1 MPTVLADAR
10 QTSLAEESVNLIIS
24 DPPWDALDKW
34 RSVGTT
40 TRLGGHHRP
49 ELRTGWF
56 ETLSTQEI
64 IEILRHAHSY
74 LKPNSHLY
82 WFVHPEAAGEVL
94 IAAKKLFDYAKLLV
108 WDKVNMGMGY
118 HYRARHEFVLFA
130 EKGKRRL
137 NSLSIPDVLEFKAVT
152 KRQQL
157 YPTQKP
163 LELVEV
169 FIKQS
174 SVAGELVFDMF
185 TGSGTTAVAAV
196 RNNRSFVGWDLNEE
210 AVCIANERERSARN
224 GMSVV

>member
-82 WFVHPEAAGEVL
+82 WFVHPEAAGEVP
-94 IAAKKLFDYAKLLV
+94 
-108 WDKVNMGMGY
+108 
-118 HYRARHEFVLFA
+118 YRAQQHFYTPQ
-130 EKGKRRL
+130 RL
-137 NSLSIPDVLEFKAVT
+137 V
-152 KRQQL
+152 
-157 YPTQKP
+157 
-163 LELVEV
+163 
-169 FIKQS
+169 
-174 SVAGELVFDMF
+174 
-185 TGSGTTAVAAV
+185 
-196 RNNRSFVGWDLNEE
+196 
-210 AVCIANERERSARN
+210 
-224 GMSVV
+224 